1 MTVDEDCR
9 RLMSLVAHE
18 LRSPGAVV
26 AGYLR
31 LLAKNT
37 APGLTEPERKMID
50 EANKSCGRLLHI
62 AQELSELA

>member
-1 MTVDEDCR
+1 MRIPDDNCR

-37 APGLTEPERKMID
+37 APGLTDPERRM
-50 EANKSCGRLLHI
+50 N
-62 AQELSELA
+62 